1 MHPFPPRPI
10 SRRSALVTLA
20 ASAAAFATVNPMQA
34 AESNVLPEGK
44 RTVLFLGDSITYAG
58 TWVAWAE
65 TWFRITSRNFGT
77 AFLNL
82 GLPSETVSGLSEP
95 GHAGGAFP
103 RPDLHERLGR
113 ALDATRPDL
122 VIACYGMNDG
132 IYFPFSEE
140 RAKSHYDGIQRLRA
154 AVLAKGAS
162 LIHLTPPTF
171 DPLPLKGRT
180 LPAGRDSYPSP
191 YEGYDDVLA
200 KYSEWLLA
208 RRADGWVV
216 GDIHG
221 RMARHLADQRK
232 TKPDY
237 TLAGDGVHPG
247 QTGHWIMCRELLRL
261 WGAAPAIVD
270 SDSPDALLT
279 SHPKGREIAD
289 LVTRR
294 QNLLRDSWLTRVG
307 HKRPGMAQGKAPEA
321 IAAEVDS
328 LLDRIR
334 SNVG

>member
-1 MHPFPPRPI
+1 MHPLPLRPI
-10 SRRSALVTLA
+10 SRRSALATLA
-20 ASAAAFATVNPMQA
+20 ATAATLAIAPRSFAVENTIQLD
-34 AESNVLPEGK
+34 SRK
-44 RTVLFLGDSITYAG
+44 TVLFLGDSITYGG

-65 TWFRITSRNFGT
+65 TWFRITSRNFST
-77 AFLNL
+77 AFINL

-132 IYFPFSEE
+132 IYYPFSEE

-154 AVLAKGAS
+154 AVLAKGAA
-162 LIHLTPPTF
+162 IVHLTPPSF

-180 LPAGRDSYPSP
+180 LPAGRDTYPSP

-208 RRADGWVV
+208 RRADGWIV

-221 RMARHLADQRK
+221 PMVRHLVAQRK
-232 TKPDY
+232 SKPDY

-247 QTGHWIMCRELLRL
+247 PTGHWIMCREFLRL
-261 WGAAPAIVD
+261 WGATPALLE
-270 SDSPDALLT
+270 SESPDALLT

-294 QNLLRDSWLTRVG
+294 QNLLRDSWLTKVG
-307 HKRPGMAQGKAPEA
+307 HKRPGMAQGKPPEA

-334 SNVG
+334 SHIG

>member
-1 MHPFPPRPI
+1 MHPFPLRPI
-10 SRRSALVTLA
+10 PRRSALVTLA
-20 ASAAAFATVNPMQA
+20 AAAVTLALSPRSTAAGNTVPL
-34 AESNVLPEGK
+34 ESK
-44 RTVLFLGDSITYAG
+44 RTILFLGDSITYAG

-65 TWFRITSRNFGT
+65 TWFRITHRNFST
-77 AFLNL
+77 AFINL

-132 IYFPFSEE
+132 IYHPFSEE
-140 RAKSHYDGIQRLRA
+140 RAQRHYDGIQRLRA
-154 AVLAKGAS
+154 AVLAKGSA
-162 LIHLTPPTF
+162 IVHLTPPTF

-180 LPAGRDSYPSP
+180 LPAGRDAYPSP
-191 YEGYDDVLA
+191 YEGYDEVLA
-200 KYSEWLLA
+200 KYSDWLLA
-208 RRADGWVV
+208 RRADGWIV

-221 RMARHLADQRK
+221 PMARHLADHRK
-232 TKPDY
+232 SRPDY

-247 QTGHWIMCRELLRL
+247 PTGHWIMCREFLRL
-261 WGAAPAIVD
+261 VGAAPAILD
-270 SDSPDALLT
+270 SDSQDTLLA

-289 LVTRR
+289 LITRR
-294 QNLLRDSWLTRVG
+294 QNLLRDGWLTKVG
-307 HKRPGMAQGKAPEA
+307 HKRPGMAQGKPMEA
-321 IAAEVDS
+321 ITTEVDS

>member
-1 MHPFPPRPI
+1 MHPLPLRPI
-10 SRRSALVTLA
+10 SRRSALATLA
-20 ASAAAFATVNPMQA
+20 TTAATLAIAPRSFA
-34 AESNVLPEGK
+34 AENPILPDSK

-65 TWFRITSRNFGT
+65 TWFRLSSRNFST

-132 IYFPFSEE
+132 IYYPFSEE

-154 AVLAKGAS
+154 AVLAKGAA
-162 LIHLTPPTF
+162 IVHLTPPTF

-180 LPAGRDSYPSP
+180 LPAGRDAYPSP

-200 KYSEWLLA
+200 KYAEWLLA
-208 RRADGWVV
+208 RRADGWIV

-221 RMARHLADQRK
+221 SMARHLVAQRK
-232 TKPDY
+232 SKPDY

-247 QTGHWIMCRELLRL
+247 PTGHWIMCRELLRL
-261 WGAAPAIVD
+261 WGAAPVLLD

-294 QNLLRDSWLTRVG
+294 QNLLRDSWLTKVG
-307 HKRPGMAQGKAPEA
+307 HKRPGMAQGKPLDA

-334 SNVG
+334 SQAG